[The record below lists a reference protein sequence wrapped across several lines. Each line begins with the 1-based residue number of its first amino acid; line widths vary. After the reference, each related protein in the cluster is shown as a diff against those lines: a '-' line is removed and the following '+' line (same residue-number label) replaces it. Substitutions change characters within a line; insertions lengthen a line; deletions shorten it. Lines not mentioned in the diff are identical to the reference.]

1 MKKSILTII
10 VLLIGLL
17 SASAQWS
24 SAGNETNSA
33 FFHNDEI
40 NTKKASA
47 FLRIGGAASF
57 NTLSGSYFKDQNNV
71 SGKTTGIISLGQ
83 VGVYLGKNKD
93 FYLGFG
99 MELPFKGWKEEVE
112 INGKTMTT
120 TYNTMGYR
128 FPLFAGYNF
137 QFSPKNSLYVQTGIN
152 FDLDFAGYWGT
163 IEYDGKKEDLKDV
176 IKDDY
181 FNIFNS
187 SWAIQAG
194 IVLYKF
200 HLGLNYA
207 LPFTDIFNH
216 KNVADDVTG
225 KLGALSI
232 YVGLSIDL
240 K

>member
-1 MKKSILTII
+1 MKKSILTLV
-10 VLLIGLL
+10 VLLFGTLA
-17 SASAQWS
+17 ASAQWS
-24 SAGNETNSA
+24 SAGNETSFA
-33 FFHNDEI
+33 SSSNDT
-40 NTKKASA
+40 NTKRVTA
-47 FLRIGGAASF
+47 FWRVGGAVSF
-57 NTLSGSYFKDQNNV
+57 NTLSGSYFEDQNNV

-83 VGVYLGKNKD
+83 VGVYLGKSRN

-99 MELPFKGWKEEVE
+99 MELPFKGWKEETE
-112 INGKTMTT
+112 INGRTMTA

-128 FPLFAGYNF
+128 FPIFAGYNF
-137 QFSPKNSLYVQTGIN
+137 QFSQKNSLYVQTGVN

-163 IEYDGKKEDLKDV
+163 IEYNGEKESLKDYL
-176 IKDDY
+176 KDDY
-181 FNIFNS
+181 FDIFNS

-194 IVLYKF
+194 VVLYKF

-216 KNVADDVTG
+216 KNIADDVTG

-232 YVGLSIDL
+232 YVGLSFDL